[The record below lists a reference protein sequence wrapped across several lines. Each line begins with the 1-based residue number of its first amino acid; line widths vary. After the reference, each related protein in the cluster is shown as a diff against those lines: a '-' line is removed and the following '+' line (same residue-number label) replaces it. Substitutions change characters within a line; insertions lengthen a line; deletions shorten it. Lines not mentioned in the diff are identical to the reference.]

1 MRKYAVIGVGKYG
14 SQIARKLAENGAEVY
29 AFDLSEEKIERIKD
43 EVAFAVALDST
54 DKKALISQDIEKI
67 DAAVVAIGENFEAV
81 VLTSV
86 HLLELKIER
95 VIARAHGPMQ
105 KQILKKIG
113 VQELLTPEDEVAELV
128 TERLLNPSIISSL
141 PLPDDCEI
149 AEIKVPEGIA
159 NRTIED
165 LDMRKRYRLNLIA
178 LKREIEV
185 KEQGEKTVEQHL
197 VDADNVKTVIYEI
210 DSLVV
215 FGTKRDIERFIEV
228 NE

>member
-165 LDMRKRYRLNLIA
+165 LDMKKRYRLNLIA
-178 LKREIEV
+178 LKRQIEV
-185 KEQGEKTVEQHL
+185 KEQGEKTIEQHL
-197 VDADNVKTVIYEI
+197 VDAENIKTVIYET

-228 NE
+228 ND

>member
-141 PLPDDCEI
+141 PLPDECEI

-165 LDMRKRYRLNLIA
+165 LDMKKRYRLNLIA

-197 VDADNVKTVIYEI
+197 VDAENVKTVIYET

>member
-43 EVAFAVALDST
+43 EVAFAVSLDST

-86 HLLELKIER
+86 HLLELKIGR

-105 KQILKKIG
+105 KQILQKIG

-149 AEIKVPEGIA
+149 AEIKVPQGIT

-165 LDMRKRYRLNLIA
+165 LDMKKRYRLNLIC

-185 KEQGEKTVEQHL
+185 KDNGEKTVEQHL
-197 VDADNVKTVIYEI
+197 VDAENEKTVIYES